1 MFVLPLLMWWS
12 SMIGALS
19 RMIHNR
25 SAPEASLVNAYC
37 RMGMARIDTEG
48 LKIPRGFSPDLDDPD
63 VQLRQFL
70 RHITAKTHSKLHA
83 ALDTAELRRSVP
95 MLPVRG
101 SDDLYADNWAPSVY
115 VQRTKLRGFTFST
128 ADGEKGKKKKAV
140 ANSYFAVD
148 TKELFDYLPD
158 HRPSAHAGAQSFG
171 QIVRWLV
178 VDWARYRK
186 DGVRDDQV
194 QQQSFGFAQV
204 RIFKPAQRDP
214 KLPNIDVV
222 NLKQRGIIYDYLP
235 VTVIQQPVA
244 LAWDHAHFNRHRPP
258 RLETSSGRFF
268 VLPLFS

>member
-1 MFVLPLLMWWS
+1 
-12 SMIGALS
+12 
-19 RMIHNR
+19 
-25 SAPEASLVNAYC
+25 
-37 RMGMARIDTEG
+37 
-48 LKIPRGFSPDLDDPD
+48 
-63 VQLRQFL
+63 
-70 RHITAKTHSKLHA
+70 
-83 ALDTAELRRSVP
+83 
-95 MLPVRG
+95 
-101 SDDLYADNWAPSVY
+101 
-115 VQRTKLRGFTFST
+115 VQRAELRGFTFST

-148 TKELFDYLPD
+148 TNELFSYLPA
-158 HRPSAHAGAQSFG
+158 HRPSPHAGVQSFG

-222 NLKQRGIIYDYLP
+222 NLKQRGIVYDYLP
-235 VTVIQQPVA
+235 VTVIEKPVA
-244 LAWDHAHFNRHRPP
+244 LAWDHAHFNRHKPP
-258 RLETSSGRFF
+258 TLERSSGRFF